1 MGANAE
7 KQRALLT
14 FTSFADFD
22 TTLRHET
29 PFAYGS
35 VLRKHPISIMRIL
48 RIGERKAFSWNN
60 RGVWSK
66 EWIDLF
72 VVSLRFY
79 VVPTPLRAPH
89 VKPEKKKKL
98 TVGLEP
104 TTSGLEVQCAIQLRH
119 ASSTRHS

>member
-60 RGVWSK
+60 RGVWAK
-66 EWIDLF
+66 VGIDF
-72 VVSLRFY
+72 SVASLRFY
-79 VVPTPLRAPH
+79 TIPMPFRTL
-89 VKPEKKKKL
+89 L
-98 TVGLEP
+98 TQP
-104 TTSGLEVQCAIQLRH
+104 WRKRKS
-119 ASSTRHS
+119 